1 MVRIL
6 ALLACAI
13 DGVPYKHLVNLIR
26 SLPNSND
33 DFGIDFDSW
42 RPATGPESKEPLLRF
57 RTEPTRVAEAA
68 ARANAAYTA
77 SGR

>member
-6 ALLACAI
+6 VLLACVI

-26 SLPNSND
+26 SLPNSNN
-33 DFGIDFDSW
+33 DFGFEFDAWS
-42 RPATGPESKEPLLRF
+42 AAAGSEANEPLLRP
-57 RTEPTRVAEAA
+57 RTASTGVGEAA
-68 ARANAAYTA
+68 ARADTASSA